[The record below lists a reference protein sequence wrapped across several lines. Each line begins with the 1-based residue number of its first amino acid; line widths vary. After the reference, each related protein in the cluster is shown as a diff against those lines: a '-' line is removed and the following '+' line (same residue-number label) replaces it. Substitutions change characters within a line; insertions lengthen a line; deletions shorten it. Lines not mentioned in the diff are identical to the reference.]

1 MGGCSSLNGQKVDG
15 ISTSYWLV
23 SDKSPEFWM
32 RLNQLG
38 RSLIEKGG
46 VSSHRLVALLRG
58 WDAALV
64 SGLLRKNTSI
74 SLFRSLWKK
83 SQTSLICND
92 GA

>member
-15 ISTSYWLV
+15 ISTSYWLA

-38 RSLIEKGG
+38 RSLIEKGD
-46 VSSHRLVALLRG
+46 VSSHRPVALLRG
-58 WDAALV
+58 WDAVLV